1 MSIYVDSS
9 FLVSLYLS
17 DRHSHAARQRIR
29 STPPLW
35 FTPLHNSEWAHAIG
49 QHIFRGELSLAEAQ
63 RMNARREE
71 HASAGRWISL
81 PMPEDA
87 FERCAD
93 FARRYGPKF
102 GMRTLDTLHVACA
115 LELKAERFW
124 TFDERQAK
132 LAKAVGLKTS

>member
-17 DRHSHAARQRIR
+17 DRHSHEARQRIM
-29 STPPLW
+29 SAPPLW

-49 QHIFRGELSLAEAQ
+49 QHIFRGELSTSEAQ
-63 RMNARREE
+63 RMNARIEE
-71 HASAGRWISL
+71 HLAGGRWIAVPL
-81 PMPEDA
+81 PENA
-87 FERCAD
+87 FELCAD
-93 FARRYGPKF
+93 LARRYAPKL

-115 LELKAERFW
+115 LEFKADRFW

-132 LAKAVGLKTS
+132 LAKAAGLKS

>member
-29 STPPLW
+29 SIPPLW

-49 QHIFRGELSLAEAQ
+49 QHIFRGELSLSEAQ

-71 HASAGRWISL
+71 HVLARRWISL

-87 FERCAD
+87 FELCAD
-93 FARRYGPKF
+93 LARRYGAKL
-102 GMRTLDTLHVACA
+102 GMRTLDSCMSPARWNSKRNNFGRLMSGREAG
-115 LELKAERFW
+115 ESRGAE
-124 TFDERQAK
+124 D
-132 LAKAVGLKTS
+132 

>member
-17 DRHSHAARQRIR
+17 DRHSHEARRRIM
-29 STPPLW
+29 SAPPLW

-49 QHIFRGELSLAEAQ
+49 QHIFRGELSLSEAQ
-63 RMNARREE
+63 RMNARIEE
-71 HASAGRWISL
+71 HLAGGRWIAVPL
-81 PMPEDA
+81 PENA
-87 FERCAD
+87 FELCAD
-93 FARRYGPKF
+93 LAHRHGPKI

-115 LELKAERFW
+115 MELKADRFW

-132 LAKAVGLKTS
+132 LAKAQGMKAA